1 MKIAPNQRQ
10 ELDFLRDTLDT
21 IVKTVGRENRQA
33 FHELRHRLDGW
44 AARVAVI
51 GQVKAGKSTFLNAFL
66 HNHDFLPS
74 DVNPWTSVVTNIRI
88 NLPNDPVSGGNFEFF
103 AERDWNEIVS
113 GESKIRKLT
122 EQLLPG
128 FDTDLLRQQSD
139 EMRARAESQL
149 GRNFTK
155 LLGQTHEYDYVTPD
169 LLKAYVCAGP
179 DTVVDDAG
187 AETTGRYSIL
197 TKVANIYA
205 RRPEFQVPTI
215 VTDTPGVNDPFLVRD
230 EFTCRS
236 LDKSDVFVVVLSA
249 HQPLTDVDVALIR
262 ILAKQDYKD
271 VMIFINR
278 IDELDDYDTDVPRVL
293 EDVKMRLHTAIPDM
307 EFSIVVGSGYMADLV
322 MQTGKEA
329 EAEREALDDV
339 RLARYLKTRYGHVPT
354 DRDDRL
360 WLASGIDAV
369 KAEISNVIDNGV
381 GQQQLAQI
389 RSDIRAELEGVL
401 FVNRRERE
409 TLHTRVSHINDEVA
423 LLAVEETQEQID
435 DIKNFQSELEKHV
448 DTAEGKIDQLVN
460 KAWSRLEERLLSC
473 IETFVADQKEVFE
486 EHVFAVS
493 VRGSVKKSLNVDLLP
508 LQRAM
513 EKAVTKAWNTSR
525 SSTDVVLNNC
535 LVSCRNMLKDKF
547 NESTE
552 SITLDD
558 LPHDDFVSTLT
569 LAKRSLKVE
578 MMSKRSWAF
587 WRKPEFDVDKMVA
600 ALRVIAAEE
609 LRPAMEKI
617 LAAFNEAQVERASV
631 GNDRIRVVL
640 RMFDMS
646 LNDRVRH
653 LKKEML
659 EYQKVATDPSF
670 RENVVMRVQS
680 QMEVIERR
688 LINLSAI
695 ESSLVRSKMERA
707 A

>member
-10 ELDFLRDTLDT
+10 ELDFLRDTLDNLG
-21 IVKTVGRENRQA
+21 KTAGRDSRQT
-33 FHELRHRLDGW
+33 FRELRYRLDSW

-88 NLPNDPVSGGNFEFF
+88 NLPNDPISGGNFKFF
-103 AERDWNEIVS
+103 AERDWNEIVA

-128 FDTDLLRQQSD
+128 FDTALLRRQSE
-139 EMRARAESQL
+139 EMRTRAEAQL
-149 GRNFTK
+149 GMNFTK
-155 LLGQTHEYDYVTPD
+155 LLGQTHEYDYVTSD

-179 DTVVDDAG
+179 GTTVHG
-187 AETTGRYSIL
+187 ANVETIGRYSTL
-197 TKVANIYA
+197 TKVANLYM
-205 RRPEFQVPTI
+205 RLPEFQVPTI
-215 VTDTPGVNDPFLVRD
+215 ITDTPGVNDPFLVRD

-271 VMIFINR
+271 VLIFINR

-293 EDVKMRLHTAIPDM
+293 EDVSLRLHRAIPDM

-322 MQTGKEA
+322 MQTGEEA

-339 RLARYLKTRYGHVPT
+339 RLARYLKTRYGHVPAE
-354 DRDDRL
+354 RDDRL

-369 KAEISNVIDNGV
+369 KAEISDVIDNGV
-381 GQQQLAQI
+381 GRQQLAQI
-389 RSDIRAELEGVL
+389 GSDIRAELEGVL

-409 TLHTRVSHINDEVA
+409 TLRTQIAHINGEVA
-423 LLAVEETQEQID
+423 LLAVEEMQEQID
-435 DIKNFQSELEKHV
+435 DIKKFQSDLEQHV
-448 DTAEGKIDQLVN
+448 DMAEGQIDKLVN
-460 KAWSRLEERLLSC
+460 KAWARLEGRLLST
-473 IETFVADQKEVFE
+473 IETFVDDQKEAFE
-486 EHVFAVS
+486 EHIFANT
-493 VRGSVKKSLNVDLLP
+493 VRGAAKKSLNVDLLP
-508 LQRAM
+508 LQSAM
-513 EKAVTKAWNTSR
+513 EEEVSKAWNTSR
-525 SSTDVVLNNC
+525 SGTDVILNNC
-535 LVSCRNMLKDKF
+535 LVACRNMLKDKF
-547 NESTE
+547 DEEGE
-552 SITLDD
+552 SITLDN
-558 LPHDDFVSTLT
+558 LPHDSFVSTLT
-569 LAKRSLKVE
+569 LAKRSLQVE

-587 WRKPEFDVDKMVA
+587 WRKPEFDVNKMVA
-600 ALRVIAAEE
+600 ALRIIAAEE

-617 LAAFNEAQVERASV
+617 LAAFNEAQVERASA
-631 GNDRIRVVL
+631 GTDRIRVVL
-640 RMFDMS
+640 RMSDTS
-646 LNDRVRH
+646 LNERIRS
-653 LKKEML
+653 LKKEMI
-659 EYQKVATDPSF
+659 EYQKVATDPDF
-670 RENVVMRVQS
+670 RQSVVMRVQS

-695 ESSLVRSKMERA
+695 ESSLMRSSIERA

>member
-1 MKIAPNQRQ
+1 MKIAPNQRR
-10 ELDFLRDTLDT
+10 ELDFLRDTLDNLGR
-21 IVKTVGRENRQA
+21 TVGRENRQA
-33 FHELRHRLDGW
+33 FHELRYRLDGW

-88 NLPNDPVSGGNFEFF
+88 NLPNDPISGGNFEFF

-128 FDTDLLRQQSD
+128 FDTELLRQQSD
-139 EMRARAESQL
+139 EMRARAEAQL

-179 DTVVDDAG
+179 GTVVHDANV
-187 AETTGRYSIL
+187 ETIGRYSIL
-197 TKVANIYA
+197 TKVANIYT
-205 RRPEFQVPTI
+205 RRSEFQVPTI
-215 VTDTPGVNDPFLVRD
+215 ITDTPGVNDPFLVRD

-293 EDVKMRLHTAIPDM
+293 EDVKMRLHKAIPDM
-307 EFSIVVGSGYMADLV
+307 DFSIVVGSGYMADLV

-339 RLARYLKTRYGHVPT
+339 RLARYLKTRYGHVPA

-360 WLASGIDAV
+360 WLASGIDTI

-423 LLAVEETQEQID
+423 LLAVEEMQEQID

-448 DTAEGKIDQLVN
+448 DTAEGQIDKLVN

-486 EHVFAVS
+486 EHVFANT
-493 VRGSVKKSLNVDLLP
+493 VRGSAKKSLNVDLLP

-513 EKAVTKAWNTSR
+513 EEAVSKAWNTSR

-535 LVSCRNMLKDKF
+535 LVACRNMLKDKF

-552 SITLDD
+552 SITLDN

-617 LAAFNEAQVERASV
+617 LAAFNEAQVERASA

-659 EYQKVATDPSF
+659 EYQKIATDPSF
-670 RENVVMRVQS
+670 RQSVVMRVQS